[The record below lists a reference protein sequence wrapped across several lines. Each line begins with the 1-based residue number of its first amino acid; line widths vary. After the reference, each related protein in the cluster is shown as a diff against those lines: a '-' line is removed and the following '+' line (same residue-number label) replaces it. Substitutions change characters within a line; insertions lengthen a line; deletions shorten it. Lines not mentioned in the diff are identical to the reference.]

1 MKILMVVNPISG
13 GIDKEPFLK
22 KAGKLLK
29 RYGID
34 YEIFRTEGID
44 DERRLKLTLKKVKP
58 DKVVSV
64 GGDGTTLF
72 TSIILLNSGYPMGI
86 VPLGSAN
93 GMAVELQVNPDP
105 VEALKDIVMSHV
117 VAGLDMVLVND
128 KYYSIHIG
136 DVGINAQIVEA
147 YDRDENRG
155 MVTYAKYFIE
165 QLKRQEQFGFTI
177 KANGVIVK
185 ESGVMLGICNSR
197 KYGTGVPL
205 NVTGNPMDGRFELV
219 IVKEINAAS
228 LIKAGLSKFNE
239 RFHDSQSGK
248 VISTEYAE
256 VEFDI
261 PRLLQLDGEVIGK
274 FDHLKIN
281 ILPGAVR
288 LITHNDNYYLNQL
301 K

>member
-248 VISTEYAE
+248 VISTGHAE
-256 VEFDI
+256 VDFDR

-274 FDHLKIN
+274 FNHLKIN